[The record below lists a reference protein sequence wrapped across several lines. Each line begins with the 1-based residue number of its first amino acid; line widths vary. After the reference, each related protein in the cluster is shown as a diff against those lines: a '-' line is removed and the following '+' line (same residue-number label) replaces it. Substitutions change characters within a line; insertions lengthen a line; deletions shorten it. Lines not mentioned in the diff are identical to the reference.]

1 MGMGDCLVTWL
12 AARAGGNVSPSS
24 LSLII
29 STAMEDYVSDFHV
42 SWWGTDILPVVP
54 KSRETLSAAP
64 CLVLCLSSVCQLIP
78 GYREMLWV
86 VPGGCKVLRISRG
99 AAYD

>member
-12 AARAGGNVSPSS
+12 AARGRGNVS
-24 LSLII
+24 I
-29 STAMEDYVSDFHV
+29 AMEDYVSDFHV
-42 SWWGTDILPVVP
+42 SWQGTDILPVVP

-64 CLVLCLSSVCQLIP
+64 CLVLCLSSLCQLIP

-86 VPGGCKVLRISRG
+86 GPGLGGGKVLRIS
-99 AAYD
+99 